1 MTKPERQARAV
12 AAGHLSGFRNISRQ
26 RVPRLDFHLHTTW
39 TDGTQSAAEMHEAA
53 IRAGLEMVLFSEHAR
68 RTSSDWFPTF
78 AAEVRR
84 LPQGRCRALVGVE
97 TKVMDLSGEIDTA
110 SDIVSCCDL
119 VMASVHRFPGE
130 VGNIHHSRSH
140 TPEQAVD
147 LEFRLAMAA
156 LDNPAVDILGHPFG
170 MSYRRFQIAP
180 PEAKMRAL
188 IEKAARTGVAIEI
201 NVRYHPDPWHLVDWC
216 LEAGAPISLGSN
228 AHALEDVGRVTRI
241 LEGKEPSW
249 VLERPCS

>member
-1 MTKPERQARAV
+1 
-12 AAGHLSGFRNISRQ
+12 
-26 RVPRLDFHLHTTW
+26 
-39 TDGTQSAAEMHEAA
+39 MHQAA
-53 IRAGLEMVLFSEHAR
+53 IRAGLEMILFSEHAR
-68 RTSSDWFPTF
+68 RTSTDWFSTF
-78 AAEVRR
+78 AAEVRN
-84 LPQGRCRALVGVE
+84 LPQDQCRTLVGVE
-97 TKVMDLSGEIDTA
+97 TKVQDFSGEIDTA

-130 VGNIHHSRSH
+130 VGNIHHSRNH

-180 PEAKMRAL
+180 PEDKMRAL
-188 IEKAARTGVAIEI
+188 IEKAASTGVAIEI

-216 LEAGAPISLGSN
+216 KEAGAPISLGSN
-228 AHALEDVGRVTRI
+228 AHSIEEVARVIRI

-249 VLERPCS
+249 VPFEP